1 MEDQEPRLTMRVLSL
16 WRNLCQGTMPP
27 RRSQI
32 DPIIFGPDWA
42 NCLLVDLDPKLE
54 HSRLSYVGNN
64 VRDPSWP
71 PLDRQTL
78 ADCEDSTLLHA
89 TLATA
94 ARVIAKGL
102 PISSGG
108 MVAAH
113 GGEAIVYRSILL
125 PLAET
130 NGRVDGLLGAASFR
144 VLAVEQEIHTF
155 DDRLMARPQLVSG
168 LRG

>member
-27 RRSQI
+27 RRAQI
-32 DPIIFGPDWA
+32 DPIMFGPDWS

-54 HSRLSYVGNN
+54 RSRLSYVGNN

-78 ADCEDSTLLHA
+78 ADCEDGTLLHA

-102 PISSGG
+102 PISTGG

-113 GGEAIVYRSILL
+113 DGEPIVYRSILL

-144 VLAVEQEIHTF
+144 VLSVEEEIHTF
-155 DDRLMARPQLVSG
+155 DDRLMARPHLVTG
-168 LRG
+168 

>member
-1 MEDQEPRLTMRVLSL
+1 
-16 WRNLCQGTMPP
+16 MPP

-144 VLAVEQEIHTF
+144 VLAVEEEIHTF